1 MTGNQVEQLESRVR
15 ELEATLTGLTDELV
29 DTKDRLQAVERAA
42 AGEEATGRRAD
53 IVEGDLLGG
62 DESERTDA
70 ESEGEAGNDGATGTQ
85 AVERADTEADDGSTD
100 TDDEIDADDADE
112 ETDGII
118 VA

>member
-53 IVEGDLLGG
+53 IVEGELLGE
-62 DESERTDA
+62 D
-70 ESEGEAGNDGATGTQ
+70 EAGGTDTEADTDTDETENDSATGTQ
-85 AVERADTEADDGSTD
+85 AVERTDTEADTA
-100 TDDEIDADDADE
+100 DDNDDADDADE
-112 ETDGII
+112 ETDSII